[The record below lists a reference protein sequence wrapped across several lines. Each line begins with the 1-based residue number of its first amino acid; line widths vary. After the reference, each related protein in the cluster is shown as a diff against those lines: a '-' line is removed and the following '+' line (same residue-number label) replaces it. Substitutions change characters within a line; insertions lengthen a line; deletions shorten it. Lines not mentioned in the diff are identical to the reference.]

1 MAYWLWQSLTWR
13 NQTKRK
19 TIFDSILFVFVYVI
33 CCCWCWYWL
42 LFVDLTHGEKETIF
56 IVFWSSFFH
65 FCIVLDC
72 WWSGKTFFVLFL
84 IIIITKFYYS
94 TNNQTGDEFWF
105 WFSDSPDWFQ
115 NHYCFG
121 HFRNAINKWNKWMN
135 NGHLSFHNGPY
146 LQSINDDL
154 DLAAKVNSEWH
165 Y

>member
-19 TIFDSILFVFVYVI
+19 TIFDSILFVYVI

-65 FCIVLDC
+65 FSIVLDC
-72 WWSGKTFFVLFL
+72 WWSGKTFFFVLFL